1 MLVTLL
7 SASIAGADGAAGAA
21 GDPPQPETLS
31 PSRIAESTRDVDMV
45 VPPYLIVADVWNR
58 LKSE

>member
-7 SASIAGADGAAGAA
+7 SASIAGADGADGAA

-45 VPPYLIVADVWNR
+45 VPPLT
-58 LKSE
+58 